1 MHELRVWK
9 YQGTGNDFVMLEDLE
24 DRRPLTPE
32 LAVAL
37 CDRRFGV
44 GADGVIRVRRGRA
57 GEGVFFMDYRNADGS
72 VAEMCGNGIRCLAAM
87 MYERGHAHEREFDVG
102 SRGGVK
108 HVSLD
113 VRDDV
118 VRSVTVGMGPPSF
131 ARGQIPMGGPPDE
144 PFLLEPFD
152 VGTRTLKASAVSMG
166 NPHLVL
172 FVEEDPGN
180 VDVPGIGP
188 GVEHDGL
195 FPERTNVEFVAVD
208 DGAIKV
214 RVWERGVGETMAC
227 GTGACAA
234 LVAANEGGLV
244 PARAEVRFRG
254 GTVVVERRD
263 EDVLLTGP
271 AEAVLEGTLDRTWLA
286 SRGLA

>member
-1 MHELRVWK
+1 
-9 YQGTGNDFVMLEDLE
+9 
-24 DRRPLTPE
+24 
-32 LAVAL
+32 
-37 CDRRFGV
+37 
-44 GADGVIRVRRGRA
+44 
-57 GEGVFFMDYRNADGS
+57 
-72 VAEMCGNGIRCLAAM
+72 
-87 MYERGHAHEREFDVG
+87 
-102 SRGGVK
+102 
-108 HVSLD
+108 
-113 VRDDV
+113 
-118 VRSVTVGMGPPSF
+118 
-131 ARGQIPMGGPPDE
+131 
-144 PFLLEPFD
+144 
-152 VGTRTLKASAVSMG
+152 
-166 NPHLVL
+166 
-172 FVEEDPGN
+172 
-180 VDVPGIGP
+180 
-188 GVEHDGL
+188 VEHDGL

-234 LVAANEGGLV
+234 LVAANEAGLV